1 MIHKLPFQGRW
12 YVFSDKDMLTWPKD
26 EAEQLAELLRQ
37 YYANRLSFFLGHGP
51 QVTFIND
58 DDVDMGIIYAGNQYG
73 KSISLICWL
82 ARRMLPVQDY
92 WEAVKNHGMKVREWK
107 GPRKGAIASYIMTQ
121 QIQRM
126 IWPAISEIWP
136 ADELKEYSAQWRPK
150 DKRVKRKHPSWNAAP
165 SIHLACGSRLDFF
178 AYHQAQEAFESMPY
192 DFWAFDEQVP
202 EDKFDG
208 AFARGT
214 TIEDFQCA
222 SAMTPHHVK
231 GRPDTGAHCWVT
243 RMTAGLLDKGIT
255 WKNHHISLEDVPT
268 VLISEKKRA
277 TLYKKYITVPEESGN
292 QKKIREGRSRYF
304 GLPES
309 SEGLVY
315 DNWDRSL
322 QWIDPFEIPHGW
334 TRFRGVDPAR
344 TDVFAVPWA
353 AMAPWGDL
361 VFYREY
367 YEYGLGMEK
376 NVDNI
381 ITMSGNHREAVG
393 TIEGEYG
400 NIRKRYEEVQEKE
413 KYAFSVMDGRTFA
426 SPSQDPA
433 ITMGQVFA
441 SMGLR
446 CVQASGMRNFG
457 AVPIVKEWFE
467 PIAGRPHIL
476 VKMGLK
482 KEILDKDG
490 KPITAAPRL
499 YVFNTMVKFRGE
511 IEAYCKKP
519 GSDDPEDGN
528 DHLMTA
534 MKYIILQNPR
544 YDGPPATE
552 LHKKKDRHCKHQ
564 RHKREQNSGVNKYTG
579 YVRNGRLIT

>member
-1 MIHKLPFQGRW
+1 MVYKIPYKGRW
-12 YVFSDKDMLTWPKD
+12 LVFTDKQMLTWKKE
-26 EAEQLAELLRQ
+26 EAEQVSELIAQ
-37 YYANRLSFFLGHGP
+37 YEANRLSFCLGHGP
-51 QVTFIND
+51 QMDFIND
-58 DDVDMGIIYAGNQYG
+58 DKIDMGIIYAGNQYG
-73 KSISLICWL
+73 KSFSLVGWL
-82 ARRMLPVQDY
+82 GRRMMPIKDY
-92 WEAVKNHGMKVREWK
+92 WHTSKYHDFKTREWR
-107 GPRKGAIASYIMTQ
+107 GPRKGAVASYIMTQ
-121 QIQRM
+121 QVQRM
-126 IWPAISEIWP
+126 IWPAIAEIWP
-136 ADELKEYSAQWRPK
+136 ADELREYSAQWKPK
-150 DKRVKRKHPSWNAAP
+150 DKRVTRKHPSWNSAP

-178 AYHQAQEAFESMPY
+178 AYHQSQEAFESMPY

-202 EDKFDG
+202 EDQFDG

-231 GRPDTGAHCWVT
+231 GRADTGAHCWIT

-255 WKNHHISLEDVPT
+255 WKAHHISLEDVP
-268 VLISEKKRA
+268 VSLISEEKRK
-277 TLYKKYITVPEESGN
+277 TLYKKYITVPEETGN

-304 GLPES
+304 GIPES

-322 QWIDPFEIPHGW
+322 QWIDPFEVPPDW
-334 TRFRGVDPAR
+334 TLFRGVDPAR
-344 TDVFAVPWA
+344 TDVFAGLWG

-361 VFYREY
+361 VFIREY
-367 YEYGLGMEK
+367 YEHGLGMEK

-381 ITMSGNHREAVG
+381 IIMSNNRRETVG

-467 PIAGRPHIL
+467 PIPDRPHIL
-476 VKMGLK
+476 VKMGLQ
-482 KEILDKDG
+482 KEILDRNG
-490 KPITAAPRL
+490 APIKAAPRL
-499 YVFNTMVKFRGE
+499 YVFNTLYRFRGE

-534 MKYIILQNPR
+534 MKYMILQNPR

-552 LHKKKDRHCKHQ
+552 LHKKPDRHCRH
-564 RHKREQNSGVNKYTG
+564 RHKAKSEANEFTG